1 MIAPP
6 MILHYGNDLF
16 QIKDPPIESV
26 TANVLLG
33 GPGDL
38 ASAPAA
44 SGAEDLDCG
53 ITSQL

>member
-1 MIAPP
+1 
-6 MILHYGNDLF
+6 MILHYGNDLS
-16 QIKDPPIESV
+16 QIKDPSYESV
-26 TANVLLG
+26 SVNVLLG

-53 ITSQL
+53 IPSQL